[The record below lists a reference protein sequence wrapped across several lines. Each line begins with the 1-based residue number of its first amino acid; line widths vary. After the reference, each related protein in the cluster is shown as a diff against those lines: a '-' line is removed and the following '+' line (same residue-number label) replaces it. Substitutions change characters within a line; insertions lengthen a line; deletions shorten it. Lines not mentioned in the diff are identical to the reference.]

1 MTTRPI
7 ERESLLEGRIFTVE
21 RCAWTTGDGTPV
33 VREVVRHPGAVTIVP
48 VLEDGRLV
56 FVKNWRIAVGGP
68 LWELP
73 AGKREPGEPPIDT
86 AVRELKEETG
96 YVAAA
101 IRPIGRYYTS
111 PGFADELMHAFE
123 ATGLVA
129 GEARPEPGEEVEAR
143 AFTLD
148 EIRHMTESGE
158 LIDGKTLAA
167 LHLWHSCRETA

>member
-1 MTTRPI
+1 VTTRPI
-7 ERESLLEGRIFTVE
+7 ERESLLEGRIFAVE
-21 RCAWTTGDGTPV
+21 RCMWTTSDGTPV

-56 FVKNWRIAVGGP
+56 FVQNWRIAVGGP

-73 AGKREPGEPPIDT
+73 AGKLEPGEPPIDT

-96 YVAAA
+96 YMAAA

-129 GEARPEPGEEVEAR
+129 GDARPEPGEEVTAR

-148 EIRHMTESGE
+148 QIRDMTESGE

-167 LHLWHSCRETA
+167 LHLWHACRETA

>member
-1 MTTRPI
+1 VTTRPI

-21 RCAWTTGDGTPV
+21 RCTWTTGDGTPV

-56 FVKNWRIAVGGP
+56 FVKNWRIAV
-68 LWELP
+68 
-73 AGKREPGEPPIDT
+73 
-86 AVRELKEETG
+86 
-96 YVAAA
+96 A

-167 LHLWHSCRETA
+167 LHLWHSCRETS